1 MTNLPSFGYQVPV
14 VDPYGRPTFEFHAWW
29 NETQRLILKN
39 IEDTVDAALTANWSQ
54 VADDNG
60 LRPEDDATVGAKAGT
75 NLKDSANTV
84 LNDADIKN
92 SAITLSSSGT
102 LSGAGGGSVT
112 FDSIGGASTYAKI
125 PAANTTGTGTARR
138 ALIDFTQGHTNKS
151 LANVD
156 SAQDTKLNGIETGA
170 TVGANWSTNLTNRP
184 TELTDGRITTAL
196 NSSGRLIKA
205 TNIFSSGILGIK
217 ATTNVSLT
225 ATDAGA
231 TATVNISAHSR
242 KVGDVS
248 SQTTVS
254 YNSGSVTGLS
264 FSTRYFIY
272 TDDAT
277 YAGGAVTYVATTN
290 SDDLSARAGRV
301 YVGEVTTPADGGG
314 DTGGSYGGGIS
325 GGGGGGT
332 AIP

>member
-1 MTNLPSFGYQVPV
+1 MGVNNLDQHTPLVNEDGKATMAFSIWWDNAVKDIIDAAV
-14 VDPYGRPTFEFHAWW
+14 SAAWASITGRPANLVE
-29 NETQRLILKN
+29 
-39 IEDTVDAALTANWSQ
+39 LT
-54 VADDNG
+54 
-60 LRPEDDATVGAKAGT
+60 GT
-75 NLKDSANTV
+75 EG
-84 LNDADIKN
+84 IKN
-92 SAITLSSSGT
+92 SLVTISSNGT
-102 LSGAGGGSVT
+102 LNAAGGGAVT

-125 PAANTTGTGTARR
+125 PAANTVGTGTTRR
-138 ALIDFTQGHTNKS
+138 ALIDFTQGHANKS

-196 NSSGRLIKA
+196 NSSGRLIK
-205 TNIFSSGILGIK
+205 G
-217 ATTNVSLT
+217 TNVFPAGMIGVKNTSSATLT
-225 ATDAGA
+225 GTDAGA
-231 TATVNISAHSR
+231 TATISINAHSR

-248 SQTTVS
+248 SQTTIS

-272 TDDAT
+272 TDDPT

-301 YVGEVTTPADGGG
+301 FLGECTTPADGSP
-314 DTGGSYGGGIS
+314 DTGGSGGGLP
-325 GGGGGGT
+325 GGGGGGGGL
-332 AIP
+332 PYP